1 MLADGLQMLHHCNIA
16 MRKAQV
22 YADLARANLAADGQ
36 GCRGDDLRRILT
48 EAQQQLERLVNSI
61 EGDVGAARAYG
72 PGRPR
77 PLAALAAGACQQAAL
92 FA

>member
-16 MRKAQV
+16 VRKAQV

-36 GCRGDDLRRILT
+36 GYRGDDLRQILT
-48 EAQQQLERLVNSI
+48 DAQQHLQRLVTSI
-61 EGDVGAARAYG
+61 EGDIGAARAYG

-77 PLAALAAGACQQAAL
+77 PLASLSAATVQQAAL
-92 FA
+92 PA